1 MYKIVIL
8 GCENSHANGFLNF
21 FKDKDDV
28 ECIGV
33 YSDDLEAAQKLNE
46 QFNVPVM
53 ENYDEA
59 VGKVD
64 GVIITARHGDN
75 HYKYAKPYIKSGI
88 PMFIDKPITVSEQDA
103 KDFMAELKENNVP
116 ISGGSCVPLEGHVQ
130 AMKQAVLNETYGK
143 PIGGF
148 VRAPLNLDNPYGGFY
163 FYSQHAVQ
171 IMTEIFGNYPN
182 CVQAFKTNDI
192 ITCTVH
198 YDKYDINCQLT
209 ANCWIYYAA
218 VGGMFNH
225 VGSHFAL
232 DTCFTKEYQEYYDL
246 LKNKK
251 SRQSYEDFFAP
262 VFILNAIE
270 RSLESGKPENVN
282 RIGDL

>member
-1 MYKIVIL
+1 MYKIAIL

-33 YSDDLEAAQKLNE
+33 YSDDLEAAKKLNE

-64 GVIITARHGDN
+64 GIIITARHGDN

-103 KDFMAELKENNVP
+103 KNFMAELKENNVP

-143 PIGGF
+143 TIGGF
-148 VRAPLNLDNPYGGFY
+148 VRAPLNPNNPYGGFF

-182 CVQAFKTNDI
+182 CVHAFKTNDHV
-192 ITCTVH
+192 TCTVH
-198 YDKYDINCQLT
+198 YDAYDINCQLT
-209 ANCWIYYAA
+209 TDSWIYYAA

-225 VGSHFAL
+225 VGNHFAL

-246 LKNKK
+246 LKNKQ

-262 VFILNAIE
+262 VFILNAIA
-270 RSLESGKPENVN
+270 RSLESGKTETVN